1 MPAPR
6 QTKRAPVGARF
17 FTGLHDFDTD
27 VIGLCNRWG
36 HLMASNPELEMA
48 FVSEN
53 CIALLI
59 NGFMDKV
66 GSDRII
72 IDL

>member
-1 MPAPR
+1 
-6 QTKRAPVGARF
+6 
-17 FTGLHDFDTD
+17 
-27 VIGLCNRWG
+27 
-36 HLMASNPELEMA
+36 MASNPELEMA

-66 GSDRII
+66 SSDRIS